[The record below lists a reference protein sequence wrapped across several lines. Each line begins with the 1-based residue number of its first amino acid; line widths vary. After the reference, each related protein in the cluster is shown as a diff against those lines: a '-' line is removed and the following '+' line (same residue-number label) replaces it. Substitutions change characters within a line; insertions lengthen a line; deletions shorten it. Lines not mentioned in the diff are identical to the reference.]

1 MNGLTP
7 ESIEK
12 LYAAALDPA
21 LWGGALTALADD
33 LGAFGA
39 MVHSMAPDPE
49 DSIMHVG
56 RLDPDLTRLY
66 LEKYQVNP
74 MSRMLIDRRPGEV
87 LAAMSVCGGV
97 PALSRTA
104 FHSDIL
110 APQRVAEVTN
120 LLYGDWGDALT
131 GGYAFCL
138 DPREAGGTAAH
149 LAALQRASPHLTQ
162 AIDLARHFAGAVN
175 RNWQALLETI
185 SAPAMLTT
193 GEGRVILT
201 NHGGEAV
208 LRRGA
213 WLRLQGGRLVA
224 THAAAQAK
232 LAKAIRAASLR
243 PEAADRPTRLAIAAA
258 GGGPP
263 CLAVIGSA
271 PIIPVAEIG
280 LPRPGALLI
289 LQDPA
294 TRPDPLLL
302 RELFGLTDAEARI
315 AAHIAAGRSLGSAS
329 EREGVAHS
337 TARTHLQAVFGK
349 VGVRSQA
356 ALAGTL
362 ARLPMRGTNTDCER

>member
-1 MNGLTP
+1 MYSLGP

-12 LYAAALDPA
+12 LYAAALNPA
-21 LWGGALTALADD
+21 LWAGALTALADD
-33 LGAFGA
+33 LGALGS
-39 MVHSMAPDPE
+39 MVHSMAPDPD

-74 MSRMLIDRRPGEV
+74 MSRMLIHRRPGEV
-87 LAAMSVCGGV
+87 LASMSTCGGAPV
-97 PALSRTA
+97 LSRTA
-104 FHSDIL
+104 FHADIL

-120 LLYGDWGDALT
+120 LLYGDWGNALT
-131 GGYAFCL
+131 GGFAFCL
-138 DPREAGGTAAH
+138 DLRGAGGTAAH

-162 AIDLARHFAGAVN
+162 AIDLARHFAGAVH

-185 SAPAMLTT
+185 SAPALLTT
-193 GEGRVILT
+193 GDARVILA

-224 THAAAQAK
+224 AHPGAQAK
-232 LAKAIRAASLR
+232 LARAIRAASLH
-243 PEAADRPTRLAIAAA
+243 PGAADRPTRLAIAEAT
-258 GGGPP
+258 GGAP

-271 PIIPVAEIG
+271 PVIPVAELG

-294 TRPDPLLL
+294 TPPDRVLL
-302 RELFGLTDAEARI
+302 REVFGLTDAEARI
-315 AAHIAAGRSLGSAS
+315 ATHIAAGRSLGLASAS
-329 EREGVAHS
+329 EGVAHS
-337 TARTHLQAVFGK
+337 TGRTHLQSVFSK
-349 VGVRSQA
+349 VGVRSQG
-356 ALAGTL
+356 ALVAIL
-362 ARLPMRGTNTDCER
+362 AKLPNRSGSQRT